1 MKVLK
6 TLIINIIFLY
16 LFFSIIELIYRFTKG
31 IKNNNL
37 PVVLKTI
44 SKDKSYG
51 MYRFDDVLGYSPTP
65 NFKGVINEP
74 LKRWENVQVTILEDS
89 NRLSFQESFKQNYLK
104 NKPFTFITTGDS
116 FTFGDQVSNSE
127 TWQSCLNNKE
137 SQHFYINSGV
147 GGYGILQPIMRA
159 KSLLNIYKEDS
170 DTYGIILSVLV
181 GHTARRTCWI
191 FVADFQNPAY

>member
-1 MKVLK
+1 
-6 TLIINIIFLY
+6 
-16 LFFSIIELIYRFTKG
+16 
-31 IKNNNL
+31 
-37 PVVLKTI
+37 
-44 SKDKSYG
+44 

-104 NKPFTFITTGDS
+104 NKPFKFITVGNS

-181 GHTARRTCWI
+181 GHTARDMLDFRSSFQTQLI
-191 FVADFQNPAY
+191 KADKEIIIKSIPVDSKSAIGGNILESKPIHFYL

>member
-104 NKPFTFITTGDS
+104 NKPFKFIT
-116 FTFGDQVSNSE
+116 VE
-127 TWQSCLNNKE
+127 
-137 SQHFYINSGV
+137 
-147 GGYGILQPIMRA
+147 
-159 KSLLNIYKEDS
+159 
-170 DTYGIILSVLV
+170 
-181 GHTARRTCWI
+181 
-191 FVADFQNPAY
+191 